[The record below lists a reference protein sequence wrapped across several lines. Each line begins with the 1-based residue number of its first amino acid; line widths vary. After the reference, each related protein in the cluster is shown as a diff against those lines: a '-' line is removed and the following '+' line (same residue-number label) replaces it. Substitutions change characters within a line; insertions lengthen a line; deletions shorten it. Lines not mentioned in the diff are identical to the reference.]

1 MENIRPLSEIAA
13 DIRKDWKKVSPFAE
27 PYLKAMSTLN
37 TIQDYYDCDSGE
49 EIVLRFLSNSTGWR
63 GEVARRIKAE
73 LKTMCNIK

>member
-1 MENIRPLSEIAA
+1 MGNIRPLSEIAA
-13 DIRKDWKKVSPFAE
+13 EIRENWKKVSPFAE
-27 PYLKAMSTLN
+27 PYLKAMSTLQS
-37 TIQDYYDCDSGE
+37 IQDYYGLDSGE